1 MISTFA
7 DRLEGELAYYGQYKG
22 NDRKMVQNEINAAS
36 SYFQMLVRLVNQYE
50 NNNSQNLESLQS
62 NEIYQRYAQALQ
74 PFGRA

>member
-1 MISTFA
+1 
-7 DRLEGELAYYGQYKG
+7 
-22 NDRKMVQNEINAAS
+22 MVQNEINAAS

-50 NNNSQNLESLQS
+50 NNNSQNLESLQN